1 MCPTC
6 SPENPPFAFWT
17 SSTISPTL
25 QLMVK
30 LLVFTAAPPS
40 PALAREAVTVPD
52 VVPVPVHPGPRPRP
66 VEPGA
71 AGAAAG

>member
-1 MCPTC
+1 MCPTR

-30 LLVFTAAPPS
+30 LLVSTTAPPS
-40 PALAREAVTVPD
+40 PALTPEAVTVPD
-52 VVPVPVHPGPRPRP
+52 VVPVPVHPGPCPRP

-71 AGAAAG
+71 VGAAVG

>member
-1 MCPTC
+1 
-6 SPENPPFAFWT
+6 
-17 SSTISPTL
+17 
-25 QLMVK
+25 MVK